1 MMLSRRLETRIVEL
15 YRQGEVTGGCYTGI
29 GNEATSVGTALVLE
43 GVDVLVPTHRDM
55 GSHLVRGHT
64 PLDIMRQYLKRSTS
78 QTGGKD
84 TGLHLGLE
92 GSNIVGMISHL
103 AHMMPVAVGIALA
116 ERMQGRRSVVLTTVG
131 DGATS
136 LGDFHESLNFA
147 AVSKAPVVF
156 VIVNNQYAY
165 STPTT
170 LQFAA
175 TKLSDRAAGY
185 GMFGCTIDGTDI
197 VEVLNATED
206 AVARARSGG
215 GPTLIECVTMRM
227 RGHSE
232 HDDFK
237 YVPSALVE
245 RWSAWDPIERLS
257 THLVREGVLSDE
269 ARVKIEQELDE
280 QIDHAVRTAQS
291 EPPPAPESAVQ
302 GVFRRWDA
310 RATVPDIE
318 TYEGDDDEGDDDAR
332 HAHG

>member
-1 MMLSRRLETRIVEL
+1 MVLSRRLEMRIVEL
-15 YRQGEVTGGCYTGI
+15 YRQGVVTGGCYTGI

-43 GVDVLVPTHRDM
+43 GGDVLVPTHRDM

-64 PLDIMRQYLKRSTS
+64 PLEIMRQYLKRATS
-78 QTGGKD
+78 QTGGRD
-84 TGLHLGLE
+84 TGLHLGRE

-103 AHMMPVAVGIALA
+103 AHMMPVAVGVALA
-116 ERMQGRRSVVLTTVG
+116 ERMQDRRSVVLTTVG

-170 LQFAA
+170 LQFASK
-175 TKLSDRAAGY
+175 KLSDRATGY
-185 GMFGCTIDGTDI
+185 GMVGHTVDGTD
-197 VEVLNATED
+197 VFEVLCATEE
-206 AVARARSGG
+206 AVARARAGD
-215 GPTLIECVTMRM
+215 GPTLLECVTMRM

-237 YVPSALVE
+237 YVPAELIE
-245 RWSAWDPIERLS
+245 RWSAWDPVERLS
-257 THLVREGVLSDE
+257 AYLGEQGLLTPG
-269 ARVKIEQELDE
+269 ARTQIEQ
-280 QIDHAVRTAQS
+280 AVAEEIEDAVHTAQA
-291 EPPPAPESAVQ
+291 EPLPAPQSAVKD
-302 GVFRRWDA
+302 VFRRWDD

-318 TYEGDDDEGDDDAR
+318 TYEAR
-332 HAHG
+332 RIRHG